1 MVISCP
7 MCGKITAIFWPQHW
21 VYRRGETYYCSEDC
35 LMVDLVKDTKM
46 LNNALR
52 KRRFN
57 KSMNAFI
64 TDKQRDEAVRIV
76 LEGGDPRPFLT
87 ECGSRNPEKMWSF
100 IKNRIKE
107 EDPELWAKLP
117 ARINGKK
124 TGPKPK
130 TAGDAM
136 NAMQEAADH
145 FFGECDRLLGKDEPE
160 QIETPEAPKRA
171 PLQYDGY
178 TVCCVESKTFGRF
191 FWDRDHNHL
200 DWTTAEGEEVSFTPT
215 GWRKFLEEIPKVAE
229 ILGVEL

>member
-7 MCGKITAIFWPQHW
+7 MCGKLTAIFWPQHW
-21 VYRRGETYYCSEDC
+21 VFRRGETYYCSEDC

-87 ECGSRNPEKMWSF
+87 ECGSKSPEKMWSF

-130 TAGDAM
+130 A
-136 NAMQEAADH
+136 
-145 FFGECDRLLGKDEPE
+145 PE
-160 QIETPEAPKRA
+160 LPPAIVKVTGPIRIETPESNQVQVVETPEKTKAVMLLEGQDCSAVRDKN
-171 PLQYDGY
+171 LGEFYYDL
-178 TVCCVESKTFGRF
+178 
-191 FWDRDHNHL
+191 DHNCI
-200 DWTTAEGEEVSFTPT
+200 DWRNGVGDEVSLGIS
-215 GWRKFLEEIPKVAE
+215 GWKLMVERLPGILKN
-229 ILGVEL
+229 LGVEV